1 MTTSPPTVPHSAV
14 TGSRRWLLPIPL
26 LAAAAL
32 SACGGTTSAD
42 GGSSETSPDDVSN
55 LEETTIDA
63 SSDEVASL
71 EETTDDADS
80 TDAGST
86 LDADEAALEFSACLR
101 EQGLEV
107 PDIGVDADG
116 NIQLRDAFAEIDRT
130 DELFQTAM
138 GTCQGIIADVG
149 FGGGGGGPGAAIRDN
164 VEVQDALV
172 ELVDCMRDEGHTD
185 ATQLELGQPGGQG
198 ADGEGGG
205 PPQAGQGGQA
215 GQGQGQGPG
224 QGGRATR
231 LITQMGL
238 DPEDPAVVES
248 MEVCMPIIDE
258 AFAAAGVG
266 PQGSN

>member
-1 MTTSPPTVPHSAV
+1 MTPSPATDSHPMPL
-14 TGSRRWLLPIPL
+14 GSRRWLLPIPL

-42 GGSSETSPDDVSN
+42 DGSSDTSTDDVSAS
-55 LEETTIDA
+55 IDA

-71 EETTDDADS
+71 EEMTDDSDL
-80 TDAGST
+80 TEAGST

-130 DELFQTAM
+130 DESFQTAM
-138 GTCQGIIADVG
+138 GACQEIIADVG

-172 ELVDCMRDEGHTD
+172 ELVDCMRDEGHAD
-185 ATQLELGQPGGQG
+185 ATQLQLGQPGGQG

-205 PPQAGQGGQA
+205 PPQGGQA

-248 MEVCMPIIDE
+248 MEVCRPIIDE

-266 PQGSN
+266 PQGND